1 MGKNLTRLQKS
12 TNIIA
17 NSLVIEWKYVNVEN
31 EFEFMNKTFVIDDS
45 VDEYKVYNKAG
56 MVEDFTNESYMEEV
70 LISLDKNNNLRFY
83 NQNYDE
89 IDSSSV
95 RVKQ

>member
-17 NSLVIEWKYVNVEN
+17 NSLVIEWKYVNADN
-31 EFEFMNKTFVIDDS
+31 EFEFMNKTFIVDDS

-56 MVEDFTNESYMEEV
+56 TVEDFTNESYMEEI

-89 IDSSSV
+89 IDSSLV
-95 RVKQ
+95 RIKQ

>member
-1 MGKNLTRLQKS
+1 MSKKQTRLQKS
-12 TNIIA
+12 TNIIT
-17 NSLVIEWKYVNVEN
+17 NSLVTEWKYVNTNN

-56 MVEDFTNESYMEEV
+56 VVEDFTNESYMEEI

-89 IDSSSV
+89 VDSSLV
-95 RVKQ
+95 RIK

>member
-1 MGKNLTRLQKS
+1 MSKKQTRLQKS
-12 TNIIA
+12 TNIIT
-17 NSLVIEWKYVNVEN
+17 NSLVTEWKYVNIHN

-56 MVEDFTNESYMEEV
+56 VVEDFTNESYMEEI

-89 IDSSSV
+89 VDSSLV
-95 RVKQ
+95 RIK